1 MPTHFQF
8 QSPSSTME
16 GIEHR
21 TVRVNGINMHIAEKG
36 EGPIILFLHG
46 FPELWYTWRHQI
58 HAFAALGYHC
68 VAPDLRGYGDTDAP
82 QSPMSYTC
90 FHVVGDLVALID
102 SMGGEAVYLVAHDWG
117 AMIGWYLCM
126 FRPEKVKAYAC
137 ISVPYRPRHPKMKP
151 IETMKTFFGED
162 YYMCRF
168 QEAGVM
174 EDEIKSYETAE
185 VLKKILTDRTP
196 GPPCLPKSDPFG
208 LKALDGPL
216 PLPPW
221 LSEEDLKYNV
231 DKFDQTG
238 FSGGLNYYRALDLN
252 WELTVAWTGAQVNLP
267 VIYVV
272 GDEDMV
278 YTTPGLKEYVHG
290 GGFKKD
296 VPLLQDI
303 VVMEGV
309 GHFLNQEKPKEATT
323 IIHDFIKK
331 F

>member
-1 MPTHFQF
+1 MGGLSGGGNGTVLHYQQGRQRELVKWHEEVEEGVEGCTKGSQTSLNATHFQL
-8 QSPSSTME
+8 QPLVTSLME

-21 TVRVNGINMHIAEKG
+21 TVRVNGINMLVAEKG
-36 EGPIILFLHG
+36 EGPTILFLHG
-46 FPELWYTWRHQI
+46 FPELW
-58 HAFAALGYHC
+58 
-68 VAPDLRGYGDTDAP
+68 
-82 QSPMSYTC
+82 
-90 FHVVGDLVALID
+90 
-102 SMGGEAVYLVAHDWG
+102 
-117 AMIGWYLCM
+117 
-126 FRPEKVKAYAC
+126 PEKVKAYAC

-151 IETMKTFFGED
+151 VETMKMFFGED

-168 QEAGVM
+168 QEVGVM
-174 EDEIKSYETAE
+174 DDEIKGFETAK

-196 GPPCLPKSDPFG
+196 GPPRLPKSDPFG
-208 LKALDGPL
+208 LKALDGLL
-216 PLPPW
+216 PLPSW
-221 LSEEDLKYNV
+221 LSEEDIKYNV

-238 FSGGLNYYRALDLN
+238 FTGGLNYYRALDLN
-252 WELTVAWTGAQVNLP
+252 WELTAAWTGAQVKLP

-290 GGFKKD
+290 GGFKND

-309 GHFLNQEKPKEATT
+309 GHFLNQEKPQESTA